1 MTANRIQAGQL
12 LSDLGEILRVREL
25 LEAGFTPSY
34 VQSMSSL
41 SRYTI
46 RMIWASIH
54 GDKRPPSGST
64 KHSIENA
71 LNSRHRAREGAVFA
85 ALVRATHGLTMNGIS
100 EAMENIV
107 GLHKTYLSLTDCP
120 ESTKLPITTCWRI
133 IALLRS
139 TDKPME
145 MRALELRDCP
155 ACGGA
160 YLYSG
165 EGHLAECQFCR
176 ELDRARPSPVAL
188 DELDPPVQR
197 HPQCRQNK

>member
-1 MTANRIQAGQL
+1 MTANRTQAAQL
-12 LSDLGEILRVREL
+12 LDDLDEIRRVREL
-25 LEAGFTPSY
+25 LEAGFTPAY
-34 VQSMSSL
+34 AQSMSSL

-46 RMIWASIH
+46 RLIWASIY

-64 KHSIENA
+64 KHTIENA

-85 ALVRATHGLTMNGIS
+85 ALVRSTHGLTTTGIS
-100 EAMENIV
+100 EAMNNIV
-107 GLHKTYLSLTDCP
+107 GLHRTYLSLTDCP
-120 ESTKLPITTCWRI
+120 DTTKLPITTCWRI
-133 IALLRS
+133 VALMRS

-155 ACGGA
+155 ACGGV

-176 ELDRARPSPVAL
+176 ELERARPAPVPL

-197 HPQCRQNK
+197 HPGCRHAN